1 MSDRQLIE
9 DRLRAF
15 ASVADDSDWQDV
27 VRRAE
32 ASEPV
37 SLVRPGSARR
47 PMFRRR
53 VLLALAAVAVAVPTA
68 AFADDIGRLLGL
80 TNQGTP
86 VATSSLSK
94 DTTLAQAMKELG
106 FPSTL
111 QFLGSRDGISFY
123 AVQKP
128 GGEFCF
134 AVTDASLPVGQ
145 RTVPDVGCDGAFP
158 SPDVPVSVSWVG
170 GRLAGF
176 AADGVASVNV
186 VDASGQ
192 TIATADVRDN
202 LFVGG
207 NATPPTGVITVE
219 PLDKNGDVLST
230 TRSESFK
237 VSGAA
242 QAQRAAQMH
251 AFALCMRKHGV
262 PNFPDPTSKHPYP
275 GSSGQLASP
284 SVVQAAA
291 KTCSALVQGAPV
303 VSPAGTAH

>member
-1 MSDRQLIE
+1 MSDRLLIE

-37 SLVRPGSARR
+37 SLVRPGRARR

-53 VLLALAAVAVAVPTA
+53 ILLVLALVAAVAVPTV

-80 TNQGTP
+80 TNQGTA

-94 DTTLAQAMKELG
+94 DTSLAQAMRALG

-158 SPDVPVSVSWVG
+158 SPDAPVSVSWVG

-176 AADGVASVNV
+176 AADGVASVKV

-192 TIATADVRDN
+192 TLATANVKDN

-219 PLDKNGDVLST
+219 SLDKSGNVLSI
-230 TRSESFK
+230 TRSQSFK
-237 VSGAA
+237 VKGGAL
-242 QAQRAAQMH
+242 AQRAAQMH
-251 AFALCMRKHGV
+251 GFALCMRKHGV
-262 PNFPDPTSKHPYP
+262 PNFPDPTSQPPYP
-275 GSSGQLASP
+275 RNSGQLASP
-284 SVVQAAA
+284 SVVQAALQ
-291 KTCSALVQGAPV
+291 TCSALVQGTA
-303 VSPAGTAH
+303 SPAGKTH